1 MYRFRFT
8 ISNILTFSLLV
19 MVLGVPVHAMAGA
32 PIVVAPAVID
42 GEAKAREILRYTV
55 TITNTE
61 DRMVTVYPW
70 ARDLD
75 EAGEVPVRDGV
86 DQSESLLAWME
97 FSRAQ
102 LSVPP
107 KGTVEL
113 PLLIQVNLRAKPG
126 VYHAIMHVSD
136 GPNRPEAELN
146 TAGTASIVL
155 NIRVPDDANER
166 LQLGVFGADKQLFAG
181 DTAQFSY
188 RLENTGNRG
197 IVPTGKIRIFDRKG
211 EEVDVVEVNKEGEK
225 IEPAATEMLGAVWA
239 SGEHFGKYKAML
251 DMSYGK
257 SGTIQDTVYFWV
269 LPWKRLLSLFLS
281 LALIAVVLSLL
292 VHSYTTSGGKKLA
305 TVRARAEDLDDL
317 VSRAQEIGRQ
327 FRFPKRQAHHAHPTE
342 DVSEAPTPALSPLIE
357 LTPPAPSRTRYS
369 IGLPGKNSHESHT
382 PVQLKSRQKH
392 EPHPNHVV
400 RLK

>member
-1 MYRFRFT
+1 MTRKLIHRTSIFL
-8 ISNILTFSLLV
+8 SSLCLTALV
-19 MVLGVPVHAMAGA
+19 FPALAYAA
-32 PIVVAPAVID
+32 ASIVVAPAVID
-42 GEAKAREILRYTV
+42 GEAKAREILRYTL

-61 DRMVTVYPW
+61 DRMLTVYPW

-86 DQSESLLAWME
+86 DQAESLLAWME

-102 LSVPP
+102 LSIPP
-107 KGTVEL
+107 KGTVDL

-126 VYHAIMHVSD
+126 VYHAVIHMSE

-166 LQLGVFGADKQLFAG
+166 LQLGAFATEKQLFTG
-181 DTAQFSY
+181 DAASFSY

-211 EEVDVVEVNKEGEK
+211 EEVDVIEVNKQGEK
-225 IEPAATEMLGAVWA
+225 IEPTQTEMLGAVWT
-239 SGEHFGKYKAML
+239 SGDHFGKYKAML

-292 VHSYTTSGGKKLA
+292 VHSYTTSGGKKLD
-305 TVRARAEDLDDL
+305 TVRVKASDLDDL
-317 VSRAQEIGRQ
+317 VSRAQALGQ
-327 FRFPKRQAHHAHPTE
+327 HWRFPRRSVHEEKE
-342 DVSEAPTPALSPLIE
+342 DVPTPVPPAVSPLVE
-357 LTPPAPSRTRYS
+357 LTPPPPTRTRYS
-369 IGLPGKNSHESHT
+369 ARLPATPSTSSHT
-382 PVQLKSRQKH
+382 PVQLSPRTRQA
-392 EPHPNHVV
+392 PHPHHVV